1 MGTLSGVVEDLKKE
15 LKRAQLDVQTPSAAL
30 AALGSSSSKGER
42 TFALATVEFRHFQF
56 KTSRGEVSLMKHTSD
71 EFAKALLAKL
81 HG

>member
-1 MGTLSGVVEDLKKE
+1 
-15 LKRAQLDVQTPSAAL
+15 
-30 AALGSSSSKGER
+30 LGSSSSKGER

-56 KTSRGEVSLMKHTSD
+56 KTLRGEVSLMKHTSD